1 MRKAIELPKIGAR
14 TIKTGITVLVCALI
28 SFLIFNRE
36 SAFISSMSGVT
47 CLQNSVKGSVST
59 GKNRIT
65 GTIFGAVIGF
75 IFASLSRYMGNNK
88 FIISLVAGIGTIATI
103 YLCIVFSIQDCINTA
118 CVMFLMIM
126 MSISES
132 QWLTYSI
139 TRTIDT
145 FVGVLVGIT
154 VNKYVLKNSFK
165 KVKKG

>member
-1 MRKAIELPKIGAR
+1 MKKVRELPKIGAR
-14 TIKTGITVLVCALI
+14 TVKTGITVLVCSLI
-28 SFLIFNRE
+28 SLLIFNRE

-65 GTIFGAVIGF
+65 GTIFGAIIGF
-75 IFASLSRYMGNNK
+75 IIASLSRYMGDNK
-88 FIISLVAGIGTIATI
+88 IIISLVAGVGVIATI
-103 YLCIVFSIQDCINTA
+103 YLCILFSIQDCINTA

-154 VNKYVLKNSFK
+154 VNKHVFRNSFK
-165 KVKKG
+165 KAKKG

>member
-1 MRKAIELPKIGAR
+1 MKKVRELPKIGAR
-14 TIKTGITVLVCALI
+14 TVKTGITVLVCSLI

-36 SAFISSMSGVT
+36 SAFISSMSGIT

-65 GTIFGAVIGF
+65 GTIFGAIIGF
-75 IFASLSRYMGNNK
+75 IIASLSRYMGDNK
-88 FIISLVAGIGTIATI
+88 IIISLVAGVGVIATI
-103 YLCIVFSIQDCINTA
+103 YLCILFSIQDCINTA

-154 VNKYVLKNSFK
+154 VNKHVFRNSFK
-165 KVKKG
+165 KAKKG

>member
-88 FIISLVAGIGTIATI
+88 LIISLVAGIGTIATI

-118 CVMFLMIM
+118 CVMFLLIM

-145 FVGVLVGIT
+145 FIGVLVGIT
-154 VNKYVLKNSFK
+154 VNKHLFKNSFK
-165 KVKKG
+165 KAKKG